1 MLQAPTNTA
10 SLACSPDA
18 ESLLPEVY
26 ALLADVTAL
35 PDVDRDYRR
44 VLRKV
49 LEAAQASEQAGH
61 PLTLLPLLTCQTA
74 GGDPR
79 SALPVAAAWRALHI
93 AAKLLDDVEDGDV
106 ARISAVPTDPPRVI
120 NLATGFIMAA
130 NLALARLA
138 TTGDEH
144 LWYTLHPDFS
154 HTVLRMAG
162 GQHTDLGPHTVF
174 DLETYFRIT
183 AAKSGAFFA
192 LAACAGARC
201 ATEEPNLLARY
212 DRFGY
217 NVGILIQLAD
227 DLHGFR
233 RSGKGGD
240 LAAGRRTL
248 PVLYALAV
256 ASPPKQAQ
264 LEELLAHA
272 SIDPEA
278 EAQARQLILALGG
291 EIYLQAEMAR
301 YRRRA
306 WAALGPERDVG
317 PTPGALHGWLSGL
330 IGEGGIACAGTA
342 NHGHR

>member
-1 MLQAPTNTA
+1 M
-10 SLACSPDA
+10 
-18 ESLLPEVY
+18 EHLLEEVY
-26 ALLADVTAL
+26 ALLADVTTL
-35 PDVDRDYRR
+35 PDVDPDY
-44 VLRKV
+44 VHALHTV
-49 LEAAQASEQAGH
+49 LEAARASEQAGH
-61 PLTLLPLLTCQTA
+61 PLALLPLLTCQAA
-74 GGDPR
+74 GGDPQP
-79 SALPVAAAWRALHI
+79 ALPVAAAWRALHI

-106 ARISAVPTDPPRVI
+106 ACISADPSDPPRVI
-120 NLATGFIMAA
+120 NLATGFIMVA

-138 TTGDEH
+138 TPGNEH
-144 LWYTLHPDFS
+144 LWYTLHHDFS

-162 GQHTDLGPHTVF
+162 GQHTDLGQHTAF
-174 DLETYFRIT
+174 DLEEYFRIT

-192 LAACAGARC
+192 LAARAGARC

-233 RSGKGGD
+233 RSGKRGD

-256 ASPPKQAQ
+256 ASPPEQAQ
-264 LEELLAHA
+264 LEELLAHV

-278 EAQARQLILALGG
+278 EAQVRQLIVALGG
-291 EIYLQAEMAR
+291 EIYLQAELVR

-306 WAALGPERDVG
+306 WAALGPERDAG
-317 PTPGALHGWLSGL
+317 PPAGSLHGWLRGL
-330 IGEGGIACAGTA
+330 IGERGIACAEGA
-342 NHGHR
+342 NHGHP